1 MSATKTLVKGQPRLS
16 HLPTTI
22 QSHIAEG
29 VSLVDAL
36 LACRQVPF
44 QGRTVDA
51 PDESGIYVISD
62 WRTNELLYVGQTGK
76 GIKSRLKDHWAGDA
90 SSDLAKRLV
99 VEGVAENIPE
109 GREWIVDNVAIR
121 WLTANDLDTCIKWAE
136 HFAIA
141 VLRPKFN
148 K

>member
-1 MSATKTLVKGQPRLS
+1 MG

-22 QSHIAEG
+22 QIHIAEG
-29 VSLVDAL
+29 VSLVNAL
-36 LACRQVPF
+36 LARRQVPF
-44 QGRTVDA
+44 QGRTVEA
-51 PDESGIYVISD
+51 PDESGIYVFSD
-62 WRTNELLYVGQTGK
+62 RRTNELLYVGQTGI
-76 GIKSRLKDHWAGDA
+76 GIKSRLKAHWDGYA

-99 VEGVAENIPE
+99 VDGVVENIPE
-109 GREWIVDNVAIR
+109 GRKWIVDNIATR
-121 WLTANDLDTCIKWAE
+121 WMTANDLDTCIKWAE